1 MSTLWGRWNTW
12 LKWRLRDWLEIPTRI
27 PNEQSIS
34 SIAQASYRVWQ
45 QRFEEGMKDRE
56 NDLKVRE
63 EAMRLIAADLTRAVV
78 DVMTQ
83 IQLAE
88 KNWQAVVESQEKDKE
103 ETD

>member
-1 MSTLWGRWNTW
+1 
-12 LKWRLRDWLEIPTRI
+12 
-27 PNEQSIS
+27 
-34 SIAQASYRVWQ
+34 
-45 QRFEEGMKDRE
+45 MKDRE

>member
-1 MSTLWGRWNTW
+1 MRILNW
-12 LKWRLRDWLEIPTRI
+12 LRDRLRGWLGVQDPMPEWKV
-27 PNEQSIS
+27 S

-45 QRFEEGMKDRE
+45 QRFEDGMKERE
-56 NDLKVRE
+56 NDLRVRE
-63 EAMRLIAADLTRAVV
+63 AAMDRITADLTRAVV